1 MKHALGLIASLTVFW
16 LGLSG
21 HYTPMLLSF
30 GVASVAL
37 VVWLSRRMHIVDHEG
52 QVSGLR
58 PRILLYW
65 LWLGGEMLK
74 SAWRVSQQIWGPM
87 SQIQPVM
94 RRTANTDA
102 DDLHAVIYA
111 NSITL
116 TPGTLS
122 VVVDEHEIEVHALE
136 PATLDALDEG
146 SMRRKVEALHR

>member
-16 LGLSG
+16 LALSG
-21 HYTPMLLSF
+21 HYTPMLLGF

-65 LWLGGEMLK
+65 LWLGVEILK
-74 SAWRVSQQIWGPM
+74 SAWRVSRQIWGPM
-87 SQIQPVM
+87 SRIKPVM
-94 RRTANTDA
+94 RRTSITDA

-122 VVVDEHEIEVHALE
+122 VAVHEHEIEVHALD
-136 PATLDALDEG
+136 PATLDALDRG
-146 SMRRKVEALHR
+146 TMRRKVEALHR